1 MAPPTIPLERLNDL
15 PLTRGLPHDV
25 LTAIQPN
32 LLDVRFTAGTVILKA
47 GDYLDGLYYIVAGEV
62 DVRVPPPFGPSLP
75 SKTMSVSGVSRA
87 ARLGETQRLGKDDTF
102 GEGAALTRYP
112 VGIEVTAVND
122 VRCLF
127 IKSQAL
133 LAMFDSEKV
142 APFQARFDQRYR
154 TRVLRSHLQRVDL
167 FANAAPA
174 VMDALLRQCD
184 LVNVKPDK
192 PIATEGQPC
201 EFFYFVRG
209 GHLKLSVR
217 TATAEVAVTYLRP
230 GEWIGETAVVL
241 NEAWPFTVTAIDHVE
256 LVRIQKD
263 ELQKLF
269 PQCATDARVW
279 EAMVSRLELR
289 GRVHKDPRVSE
300 PLQFAVDTGLIH
312 GQSVLLIDLQRCTR
326 CDECVRA
333 CADTHEGTPRFVR
346 EGFKFRNFTV
356 PTACYHCA
364 DPVCMI
370 GCPTGAIS
378 RPLGTKEVAVDAS
391 LCIGC
396 GNCVNRCPWGNILTS
411 SHEQESGKTIQL
423 ATKCDLC
430 AGRAGG
436 PACVQMCPQGCAER
450 VDLTD
455 EVEVTRLF
463 AR

>member
-1 MAPPTIPLERLNDL
+1 MAPQTIPLERLNAL
-15 PLTRGLPHDV
+15 PLTQGLSQE
-25 LTAIQPN
+25 LLSAIQPH

-62 DVRVPPPFGPSLP
+62 DVQVPPPFAPSAP
-75 SKTMSVSGVSRA
+75 KKVMSVSGVNRA
-87 ARLGETQRLGKDDTF
+87 ASPGETQRLGRDDTF

-112 VGIEVTAVND
+112 VGINVTAVND

-142 APFQARFDQRYR
+142 SPFQARFDQRYR

-174 VMDALLRQCD
+174 VMDEVVRLCD
-184 LVNVKPDK
+184 LVNFKPDK
-192 PIATEGQPC
+192 PIAIEGQPC
-201 EFFYFVRG
+201 DFFYFVRG

-217 TATAEVAVTYLRP
+217 TATSEVAVTYLRP
-230 GEWIGETAVVL
+230 GEWIGEAAVLL
-241 NEAWPFTVTAIDHVE
+241 NETWPFTVTAIDHVE
-256 LVRIQKD
+256 LVRIHKD
-263 ELQKLF
+263 ELRKLF
-269 PQCATDARVW
+269 PQCASDARVW
-279 EAMVSRLELR
+279 DAMVSRLELR
-289 GRVHKDPRVSE
+289 GRVYKDPRVTE
-300 PLQFAVDTGLIH
+300 PLQFAVDTGLIR
-312 GQSVLLIDLQRCTR
+312 GQSVLLIDLQRCTH

-333 CADTHEGTPRFVR
+333 CADAHDGTARFVR
-346 EGFKFRNFTV
+346 EGLKFRNFTV

-378 RPLGTKEVAVDAS
+378 RPLGTLEVAVDPE

-396 GNCVNRCPWGNILTS
+396 GNCVNRCPWGNILTT
-411 SHEQESGKTIQL
+411 SHQQESGKTIEL

-430 AGRAGG
+430 AGRADG

-455 EVEVTRLF
+455 EVEVKRLF
-463 AR
+463 LR

>member
-1 MAPPTIPLERLNDL
+1 MSAPAISLERLNDL

-25 LTAIQPN
+25 LAAIQPHV
-32 LLDVRFTAGTVILKA
+32 LERRFSAGRVILKA

-62 DVRVPPPFGPSLP
+62 DVRVPPGFGAGQP
-75 SKTMSVSGVSRA
+75 SKVMSVSGVSRVA
-87 ARLGETQRLGKDDTF
+87 SHGETQRLGKDETF
-102 GEGAALTRYP
+102 GEGGALTRYP
-112 VGIEVTAVND
+112 VGVDVTAVND

-133 LAMFDSEKV
+133 LGMFDAEPA

-167 FANAAPA
+167 FANAEPA
-174 VMDALLRQCD
+174 VMDELVRRCD
-184 LVNVKPDK
+184 LVNFKPNK
-192 PIATEGQPC
+192 PIAQEGQPC
-201 EFFYFVRG
+201 DFFYFIRG

-217 TATAEVAVTYLRP
+217 TSKDEVAVTYLRA
-230 GEWIGETAVVL
+230 GEWIGEAAVL
-241 NEAWPFTVTAIDHVE
+241 LDEAWPFTVTSIDHVE
-256 LVRIQKD
+256 LVRIKKD
-263 ELQKLF
+263 ELRKLL
-269 PQCATDARVW
+269 PQTATDARVW
-279 EAMVSRLELR
+279 DTMLARLELR

-312 GQSVLLIDLQRCTR
+312 GQSVLLLDLQRCTR

-333 CADTHEGTPRFVR
+333 CADAHEGTPRFVR

-356 PTACYHCA
+356 PTACYHCS

-396 GNCVNRCPWGNILTS
+396 GNCVNRCPWGNILTTT
-411 SHEQESGKTIQL
+411 HEQEGGKTIQL

-430 AGRAGG
+430 AGREDG
-436 PACVQMCPQGCAER
+436 PACVQMCPQACAER
-450 VDLTD
+450 VDFTD
-455 EVEVTRLF
+455 EVEVKRLF
-463 AR
+463 SR